1 MTVAGLGIV
10 TIGQSPRTDV
20 QPILEENLSE
30 RTFVQKGALDG
41 FTKDFIEKHLAPSGP
56 SCEYVL
62 TSRLK
67 DGNHVSMDRRKL
79 QPFVQK
85 KIDEFEREGVE
96 YILLLCTGVFKNLKT
111 NTAQII
117 EPDHVIPPIVKLMIG
132 NKRLGVIVPLKEQ
145 ITNLDDKF
153 TCAGLEPIF
162 SFASP
167 YEKNREAFHQ
177 AGLELKEKTDFVL
190 MDCMGYT
197 EEMRQWIAEDTEKPT
212 ILSNA
217 LIVKV
222 LSVFI

>member
-1 MTVAGLGIV
+1 MVAVLGIL

-20 QPILEENLSE
+20 QPILEEILSE
-30 RTFVQKGALDG
+30 QMFIQKGALDE
-41 FTKDFIEKHLAPSGP
+41 FTKDFIEEHLAPSDP
-56 SCEYVL
+56 SCGYVL

-67 DGNHVSMDRRKL
+67 DGNYVSMDRRKL
-79 QPFVQK
+79 QPFVQN
-85 KIDEFEREGVE
+85 KIDEFEREGVQ
-96 YILLLCTGVFKNLKT
+96 YILLLCTGIFKKLKT

-117 EPDHVIPPIVKLMIG
+117 EPDHIIPPIVKLMLG

-145 ITNLDDKF
+145 INNFDDKF

-167 YEKNREAFHQ
+167 YVKNREAFHK
-177 AGLELKEKTDFVL
+177 AGLELKEKTDLIL

-197 EEMRQWIAEDTEKPT
+197 EEMRQWIVEDTNKPT

-217 LIVKV
+217 LIAKV
-222 LSVFI
+222 ISVFI

>member
-1 MTVAGLGIV
+1 MVGLGIL

-20 QPILEENLSE
+20 QPLLEGILSKQS
-30 RTFVQKGALDG
+30 FIQKGALDG
-41 FTKDFIEKHLAPSGP
+41 LTKEFIEEHLSPVNSI
-56 SCEYVL
+56 CEYVL

-67 DGNHVSMDRRKL
+67 NGDHVSMERSKL

-85 KIDEFEREGVE
+85 KIDEFESEGVR

-111 NTAQII
+111 NTAQTI

-145 ITNLDDKF
+145 IGNPDDKF
-153 TCAGLEPIF
+153 ACAGLEPIY

-167 YEKNREAFHQ
+167 YENNREAFHQ
-177 AGLELKEKTDFVL
+177 AGLELKGKVDFVL

-197 EEMRQWIAEDTEKPT
+197 EEMRQWIEEDIQKPT
-212 ILSNA
+212 ILSNVFIA
-217 LIVKV
+217 KV